1 MGPDAMDVY
10 RIKRKP
16 DSTDTLAEVQKFMK
30 EHFVVKKSEY
40 SEIVIFR
47 RAFRHESEI
56 VNEYAMRSWTSPC
69 QALQF
74 RHMTGQRDWKAVR
87 GWLQHAQGAKKC
99 TRVSDLDLAKVFSFA
114 NGYERVYAGLD
125 GL

>member
-56 VNEYAMRSWTSPC
+56 VNEYAMRS
-69 QALQF
+69 
-74 RHMTGQRDWKAVR
+74 
-87 GWLQHAQGAKKC
+87 
-99 TRVSDLDLAKVFSFA
+99 
-114 NGYERVYAGLD
+114 
-125 GL
+125 